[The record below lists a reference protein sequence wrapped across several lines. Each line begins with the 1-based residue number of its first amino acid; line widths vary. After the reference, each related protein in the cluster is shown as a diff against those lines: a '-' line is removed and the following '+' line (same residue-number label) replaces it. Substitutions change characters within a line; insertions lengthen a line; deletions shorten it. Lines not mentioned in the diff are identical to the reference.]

1 MTSGSIV
8 EQISRLGPQLLE
20 QAAPFIL
27 SRRPPLQRG
36 PIGRETV
43 FPREGFVGW
52 WLELQQWA
60 PACTTCDQ
68 TREPGGNGPN
78 PTRRRAAAGCNVQNA
93 GPARAASW
101 TVLSDPGRQRT
112 KSNAGSCGCWV
123 LRSERSASTASELD
137 GLARPR
143 VATDQIQRVV
153 VRLLG
158 RRFRRQRQHRQRV
171 GRSCQTRR
179 AVTTG
184 VCNKIPVECSR
195 ADP

>member
-93 GPARAASW
+93 GPARLANW
-101 TVLSDPGRQRT
+101 TVLPDPGWQRT
-112 KSNAGSCGCWV
+112 KSNAWSCGCWV
-123 LRSERSASTASELD
+123 GGSEGSGSTGSELD
-137 GLARPR
+137 GLVRP
-143 VATDQIQRVV
+143 D
-153 VRLLG
+153 
-158 RRFRRQRQHRQRV
+158 
-171 GRSCQTRR
+171 GRSRR
-179 AVTTG
+179 AFATRFPWSVRGRIHET
-184 VCNKIPVECSR
+184 KINQSCFREGR
-195 ADP
+195 Y